1 VLEGK
6 VGDKARQLEGKLEA
20 AAKQQRK
27 GKLSFKPP
35 FGRPQKG
42 NEEAQGTAKR
52 KSIWAADQDEAA
64 SQLQGL
70 MGDLD
75 AAVAQAQAGRAPV
88 QPAPAARPDA
98 GRGPGE
104 DGPGV
109 VLVVALP

>member
-1 VLEGK
+1 MAALHWATRVGYSGVAEGVLDLA
-6 VGDKARQLEGKLEA
+6 VGHEHHHVVG
-20 AAKQQRK
+20 
-27 GKLSFKPP
+27 GH
-35 FGRPQKG
+35 GH
-42 NEEAQGTAKR
+42 
-52 KSIWAADQDEAA
+52 DEAA